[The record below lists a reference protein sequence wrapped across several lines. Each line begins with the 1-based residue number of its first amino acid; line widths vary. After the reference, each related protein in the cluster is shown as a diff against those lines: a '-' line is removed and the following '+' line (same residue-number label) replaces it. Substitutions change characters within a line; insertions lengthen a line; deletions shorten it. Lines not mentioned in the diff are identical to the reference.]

1 MARRLRPLAIAPIT
15 TSMHLPSPLFPGL
28 LVKRYK
34 RFLADITMEDGA
46 TVTAHCANP
55 GSMLGLAAPG
65 ARVWLSKSSNP
76 KRKLGWSWELVEV
89 DMGAGPVLV
98 GIHSSAANRIA
109 AEALEAEKIAEL
121 TGYQTIRPEVAYGTG
136 SRIDFMLT
144 GPDRRNAYVEVKNVH
159 LSRQVGLGEFP
170 DSVTARGTKHL
181 GELARVVA
189 EGHRAVMLYIIQR
202 ADNRR
207 FRLAA
212 DIDPAYA
219 DAHVAARRAGVEML
233 CYDCD
238 VTIQKIN
245 LRRAVPIEHIGNNS
259 QIEL

>member
-1 MARRLRPLAIAPIT
+1 MD
-15 TSMHLPSPLFPGL
+15 LPSPLFPGL

-34 RFLADITMEDGA
+34 RFLADVAMDDGA

-65 ARVWLSKSSNP
+65 ARVWLSKSNNP

-89 DMGAGPVLV
+89 DMGAGAVLV

-109 AEALEAEKIAEL
+109 AEALEAGKIAQL
-121 TGYQTIRPEVAYGTG
+121 TGYQTIRSEVPYGIG

-144 GPDRRNAYVEVKNVH
+144 SPNRPAAYVEVKNVH
-159 LSRQVGLGEFP
+159 LSRQTGLGEFP

-181 GELARVVA
+181 GELAKVA
-189 EGHRAVMLYIIQR
+189 TIGQRAVMLYIIQR
-202 ADNRR
+202 ADNVS
-207 FRLAA
+207 FRLAG
-212 DIDPAYA
+212 DIDPAYDEA
-219 DAHVAARRAGVEML
+219 FHKAGRAGVEML

-238 VTIQKIN
+238 VSMSAIS
-245 LRRAVPIEHIGNNS
+245 LRRAVPIEANENYT
-259 QIEL
+259 